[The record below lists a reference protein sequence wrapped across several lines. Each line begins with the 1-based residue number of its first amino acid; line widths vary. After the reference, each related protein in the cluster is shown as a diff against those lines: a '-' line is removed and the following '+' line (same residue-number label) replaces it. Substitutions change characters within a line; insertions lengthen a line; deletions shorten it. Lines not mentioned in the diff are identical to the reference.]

1 MNKWRRRGDCLRAQT
16 IFFPARKSGFSAR
29 AEILVPERQT
39 AMFRQMSLRKDIL
52 LTVENLVVQRELSLR
67 QDD

>member
-1 MNKWRRRGDCLRAQT
+1 LRAQT